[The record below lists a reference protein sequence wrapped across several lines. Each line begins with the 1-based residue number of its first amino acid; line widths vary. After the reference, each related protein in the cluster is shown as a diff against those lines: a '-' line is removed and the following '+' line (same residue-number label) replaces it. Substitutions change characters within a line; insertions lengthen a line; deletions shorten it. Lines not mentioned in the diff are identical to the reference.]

1 MQTPSRPSRVSEYTL
16 RRTVRYYELDAAGIV
31 HFSWYFRYLEEAEH
45 ALWRAA
51 GLSIAPQGST
61 VEFPRVA
68 ASFEFHHP
76 LKFEEEFDVHIRVEA
91 LTEKSIGYRA
101 VLTRGETLIATGTTT
116 AVCVK
121 MQPGEPMRP
130 VPIPLEIAD
139 RFAIADGA
147 RS

>member
-1 MQTPSRPSRVSEYTL
+1 VSEYTL
-16 RRTVRYYELDAAGIV
+16 RRSVRYYELDAAGIV

-45 ALWRAA
+45 ALWRSA
-51 GLSIAPQGST
+51 GLSIAPQGSE

-91 LTEKSIGYRA
+91 LTEKSITYRA

-121 MQPGEPMRP
+121 MPPDEPMRA
-130 VPIPLEIAD
+130 VPIPVEIANK
-139 RFAIADGA
+139 FAVAEDA
-147 RS
+147 RL